1 MINWRKTAAVFPG
14 QGSQVLGMGKDF
26 AEQYEIARHSFAQ
39 ADELLG
45 FSLSDI
51 CWNGPEDLLNQTV
64 NTQPA
69 LYVCSL
75 AIWRVMQELVPE
87 CEPNWMAGHSLGEF
101 SALTAAGALSFEDGL
116 TLVRRRGELMQK
128 AGQENP
134 GAMAA
139 LLGLDVETVEVLC
152 ATVSQETQK
161 TVVLANDNCPGQAVI
176 SGDESAVD
184 RTVALATESGARRA
198 VKLAVSVAAH
208 SPLMTSAS
216 GEFNRAIEATD
227 LEVPQAQLLGN
238 VSADALDSVD
248 DIRKELNQQ
257 LTQAVRWTESMRAI
271 VASGAE
277 TFVEIGAGTVLSG
290 LMRRIDRK
298 RIRFSLNTVEAM
310 DKFLES
316 LT

>member
-1 MINWRKTAAVFPG
+1 MINWRKTAALFPG
-14 QGSQVLGMGKDF
+14 QGSQVLGMGQDF
-26 AEQYEIARHSFAQ
+26 AEQFDIARETFAQ
-39 ADELLG
+39 ADEILG

-51 CWNGPEDLLNQTV
+51 CWNGPEDQLNQTV

-69 LYVCSL
+69 LYVCSM
-75 AIWRVMQELVPE
+75 AIWRVLRQLVPE
-87 CEPNWMAGHSLGEF
+87 CQPSWMAGHSLGEF
-101 SALTAAGALSFEDGL
+101 SALTGAGALSFEDGL
-116 TLVRRRGELMQK
+116 NLVRKRGELMRK
-128 AGQENP
+128 AGEENP

-139 LLGLDVETVEVLC
+139 LLGLDIETVESLC
-152 ATVSQETQK
+152 ATVSQKTNE

-176 SGDESAVD
+176 SGHDAAVD

-208 SPLMTSAS
+208 SPLMASAS
-216 GEFNRAIEATD
+216 TDFNRAIAATNLD
-227 LEVPQAQLLGN
+227 LPKAQLLGN

-277 TFVEIGAGTVLSG
+277 TFVEIGAGTVLNG

-298 RIRFSLNTVEAM
+298 SIRFSLNTVAAM
-310 DKFLES
+310 EKFLES
-316 LT
+316 LA

>member
-1 MINWRKTAAVFPG
+1 MINWRKTAALFPG
-14 QGSQVLGMGKDF
+14 QGSQVLGMGQDF
-26 AEQYEIARHSFAQ
+26 AEQFDIARQTFAQ
-39 ADELLG
+39 ADEILG
-45 FSLSDI
+45 FSLTDI
-51 CWNGPEDLLNQTV
+51 CWKGPQDQLNQTV

-69 LYVCSL
+69 LYVCSV
-75 AIWRVMQELVPE
+75 AIWRVLQQLVPE
-87 CEPNWMAGHSLGEF
+87 CRPNWMAGHSLGEF

-116 TLVRRRGELMQK
+116 TLVRKRGELMQK
-128 AGQENP
+128 AGEESP

-139 LLGLDVETVEVLC
+139 LLGLDIETVESLC
-152 ATVSQETQK
+152 ATVSQETNE

-176 SGDESAVD
+176 SGDDAAVE

-208 SPLMTSAS
+208 SPLMASAS
-216 GEFNRAIEATD
+216 ADFNKAIAATNLD
-227 LEVPQAQLLGN
+227 LPKAQLLGN

-257 LTQAVRWTESMRAI
+257 LTQAVRWTESMTAI
-271 VASGAE
+271 VANGAE

-298 RIRFSLNTVEAM
+298 SIRHSLNSVEAM
-310 DKFLES
+310 EKFLES
-316 LT
+316 LA

>member
-1 MINWRKTAAVFPG
+1 MINWRKTAALFPG
-14 QGSQVLGMGKDF
+14 QGSQILGMGQDF
-26 AEQYEIARHSFAQ
+26 AEQYDIARQTFAQ
-39 ADELLG
+39 ADEILG

-51 CWNGPEDLLNQTV
+51 CWKGPEDQLNQTV

-75 AIWRVMQELVPE
+75 AIWRVLRQLVPE

-116 TLVRRRGELMQK
+116 TLVRRRGELMRK
-128 AGQENP
+128 AGEENP

-139 LLGLDVETVEVLC
+139 LLGLDVETVETLC
-152 ATVSQETQK
+152 ATASQETNE

-176 SGDESAVD
+176 SGHDAAVD
-184 RTVALATESGARRA
+184 RTVALARESGARRA

-208 SPLMTSAS
+208 SPLMASAS
-216 GEFNRAIEATD
+216 ADFNRAIAATNLD
-227 LEVPQAQLLGN
+227 LPKARLLGN
-238 VSADALDSVD
+238 VSADALDSID
-248 DIRKELNQQ
+248 DIRKELRQQ
-257 LTQAVRWTESMRAI
+257 LTQAVRWSESMGAI

-277 TFVEIGAGTVLSG
+277 TFVEIGAGTVLNG

-298 RIRFSLNTVEAM
+298 TTRFSLNTVAAM
-310 DKFLES
+310 EKFLES
-316 LT
+316 LA